1 MKDFFYGRIC
11 TAQEF
16 LNAEAAKKPIRGTPH
31 RYFTLEEAIVAD
43 EIVKIPSTPKN
54 WQTRYPFPLNGQPAN
69 ATVRRIHTS
78 VVRKCTQCGGW
89 AAPWIDRQRL
99 HAGTHCQQCH
109 ADAPLGSYLQH
120 ELDRKPKNYFVS
132 NHQGFIA
139 NDPDIE
145 EYLPFWQPGTMCH
158 LGSAMG
164 TGKTTMIFN
173 RAYDEPDAIT
183 IVLVP
188 RKTLAEGLWNQ
199 QKRERAS
206 VEAWGLFF
214 GGSSKQY
221 RTMGKYGAIGT
232 IPSLPRML
240 EAVIRQCREGQPVQ
254 IFVDEVDFSMGLL
267 CAEILKWQS
276 LEIKNKIRQII
287 DDRGIVVAGQT
298 EITATLESAAAELG
312 IDPDQIFGY
321 YNTAPPTG
329 ETAQIFLAHCTPG
342 FSNKNEV
349 VAAIIEDV
357 KSVLDKGKN
366 AYVFVDER
374 RTAQIIAR
382 EFEGESVL
390 LDRYHRGDEHSHD
403 VIWTR
408 RLRKGNHIFVSSNAV
423 DVGISIEDSNAET
436 IVGMLLNPIFAGSL
450 AGTVQKAMRNRKKP
464 PMRIYILKY
473 QNALPLAPSV
483 AIKMGN
489 AHELQKLEADAR
501 ETLPKHL
508 IDLTNK
514 RLALES
520 LAEDQPETFQSHH
533 LRIAGWE
540 TEIKT
545 HDREQK
551 RPTNYFPHPVTDEM
565 VLHVK
570 DQRKNI
576 RDNEKNIVE
585 VRASR
590 ILASKEVMTD
600 AEIRYHGE
608 RGKLKP
614 MPTQQLAHEHAYAA
628 LLAVGWDGEV
638 DKTEDGDDLPA
649 DEAFDLTDAQ
659 WETVQLAVGMNLE
672 KVGLWKRGYLGVH
685 YNEWVH
691 TAFEKERAQGESDL
705 IHIPDDRL
713 RAKLLMELLRALPR
727 GIVGGEEIGKALI
740 RACQV
745 RHGNKKIAA
754 LVKGG
759 AMGVGV
765 YKGVRF
771 LDLSPNGKP
780 EECHFRFA
788 KNFLE
793 RWYPVSISKDG
804 EQYQLVPAPDLER
817 FQKIFGCYLIHVH
830 KVNPDT
836 AENIDLIPT
845 DRIDPQ
851 AQVKK
856 TAQQMKAMG
865 KNRAKIARAT
875 GMSTGWVSK
884 HTADVQKPDKNAE
897 LKARAR
903 QMRFDGQSL
912 REIAA
917 ALGRGYATVRQWTV
931 S

>member
-1 MKDFFYGRIC
+1 
-11 TAQEF
+11 
-16 LNAEAAKKPIRGTPH
+16 
-31 RYFTLEEAIVAD
+31 
-43 EIVKIPSTPKN
+43 
-54 WQTRYPFPLNGQPAN
+54 
-69 ATVRRIHTS
+69 
-78 VVRKCTQCGGW
+78 
-89 AAPWIDRQRL
+89 
-99 HAGTHCQQCH
+99 
-109 ADAPLGSYLQH
+109 
-120 ELDRKPKNYFVS
+120 
-132 NHQGFIA
+132 
-139 NDPDIE
+139 
-145 EYLPFWQPGTMCH
+145 
-158 LGSAMG
+158 MG

-403 VIWTR
+403 VIWAR

-473 QNALPLAPSV
+473 QNALPLAPSA

-545 HDREQK
+545 HDREQE
-551 RPTNYFPHPVTDEM
+551 RPPNYFPHPVTDKM
-565 VLHVK
+565 VLRVK
-570 DQRKNI
+570 AQRKHI
-576 RDNEKNIVE
+576 RD
-585 VRASR
+585 
-590 ILASKEVMTD
+590 
-600 AEIRYHGE
+600 
-608 RGKLKP
+608 
-614 MPTQQLAHEHAYAA
+614 
-628 LLAVGWDGEV
+628 
-638 DKTEDGDDLPA
+638 
-649 DEAFDLTDAQ
+649 
-659 WETVQLAVGMNLE
+659 
-672 KVGLWKRGYLGVH
+672 
-685 YNEWVH
+685 
-691 TAFEKERAQGESDL
+691 
-705 IHIPDDRL
+705 
-713 RAKLLMELLRALPR
+713 MELLRALPR

-759 AMGVGV
+759 AIGVGV

-804 EQYQLVPAPDLER
+804 EQYQLAPAPDLER

-830 KVNPDT
+830 KVNLDI

-851 AQVKK
+851 AHVKE
-856 TAQQMKAMG
+856 TARQMKAMG
-865 KNRAKIARAT
+865 KNRAEIARAT

-884 HTADVQKPDKNAE
+884 HTADVSKPDIKVQAIQMNAE
-897 LKARAR
+897 GK
-903 QMRFDGQSL
+903 SL
-912 REIAA
+912 RKIAK
-917 ALGRGYATVRQWTV
+917 ATGKAHETIRRWLDSGV
-931 S
+931 